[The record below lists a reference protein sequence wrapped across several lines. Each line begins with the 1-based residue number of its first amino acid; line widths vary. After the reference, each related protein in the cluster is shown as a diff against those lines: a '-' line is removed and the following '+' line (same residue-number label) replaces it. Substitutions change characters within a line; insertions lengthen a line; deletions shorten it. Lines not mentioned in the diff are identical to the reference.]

1 MANNFVDSM
10 NEFTVPIS
18 AISDDDVWSVFSGA
32 VDACTDTRATSG
44 RSAAA
49 EKNTETLKGNMKSKE
64 KGKMSSSRKSAKF
77 SDLQNLEEKLVG
89 EINARFS
96 SFDNKFES
104 FLGALSVDSTNAY
117 DRQGRSSVCFLDSGT
132 SGARRPN
139 KLPALILSVFW
150 IAALAVRADQTRPQ
164 LIRRACQIW
173 VRICQE
179 MLTKTDSWFLRCQM
193 IFCPYSQVRE
203 SGSL

>member
-18 AISDDDVWSVFSGA
+18 AISDDDVSSVFSGA
-32 VDACTDTRATSG
+32 IDACTDTRATSG

-49 EKNTETLKGNMKSKE
+49 EKNTETSKGNMKSKE

-96 SFDNKFES
+96 SFDNKFERL
-104 FLGALSVDSTNAY
+104 LGALSVDSTNAY

-139 KLPALILSVFW
+139 ETASINP
-150 IAALAVRADQTRPQ
+150 
-164 LIRRACQIW
+164 
-173 VRICQE
+173 
-179 MLTKTDSWFLRCQM
+179 
-193 IFCPYSQVRE
+193 
-203 SGSL
+203 